1 VHRGLLAV
9 NDPIVR
15 FFPDYQP
22 IANSDTRKQS
32 MTVRDLLTM
41 RSGLDWS
48 ESNYGGSPLQ
58 RLNDCRCDW
67 LRFVLDWPMRE
78 QPGTRWEYVSGGT
91 ILLGGV
97 IGRAARA
104 RLDQF
109 ADAELFDPLGVVGAS
124 WFQGLPDS
132 LPHAGGG
139 LNLRPR
145 DMAKLGLL
153 VLDNGRWQG
162 RPILPPAWIRE
173 STERIE
179 RGVAAWASRS
189 FDYGYYWWISSAAR
203 GDLITASGARGQWIF
218 ISPADRL
225 VLVSTAENGDG
236 RGIAAVD
243 FLHAY
248 VLAAVRG

>member
-124 WFQGLPDS
+124 
-132 LPHAGGG
+132 
-139 LNLRPR
+139 
-145 DMAKLGLL
+145 
-153 VLDNGRWQG
+153 
-162 RPILPPAWIRE
+162 
-173 STERIE
+173 
-179 RGVAAWASRS
+179 
-189 FDYGYYWWISSAAR
+189 
-203 GDLITASGARGQWIF
+203 
-218 ISPADRL
+218 
-225 VLVSTAENGDG
+225 
-236 RGIAAVD
+236 
-243 FLHAY
+243 
-248 VLAAVRG
+248 